1 MSAAADDRQAILEE
15 LAAALE
21 ARRELGERM
30 EPQLVDS
37 FLSRVESSI
46 EQRVDERVARH
57 LPQRIVRSS
66 SWVVLWT
73 LIFGVAAT
81 AIITTHMSD
90 ADALVAVFIIWA
102 ALVGI
107 NFAHALG
114 RR

>member
-1 MSAAADDRQAILEE
+1 MSATAEDRQAILEE

-21 ARRELGERM
+21 ARRELGDRM
-30 EPQLVDS
+30 EPHVVES

-46 EQRVDERVARH
+46 ERRVDERVARH
-57 LPQRIVRSS
+57 VPPRVVRSS

-73 LIFGVAAT
+73 LIFGVGAT
-81 AIITTHMSD
+81 AIVASKMDD
-90 ADALVAVFIIWA
+90 ANALVAVFIIWA
-102 ALVGI
+102 AIVGI